1 MGKFRDDSGTK
12 EVPAVSTASLPDIIF
27 MLLFFFMVS
36 TQMKEVEYKV
46 GIQYPEA
53 TQLTKLEEKSLVK
66 YIYVGTPQPKYRAQ
80 YGTEPRVQLD
90 DAFAEV
96 NQIGDYVVS
105 ERSAMPEAKQPYMVI
120 SLKVDKDCKM
130 GIVSDIKQEL
140 RRNSALK
147 INYAAV
153 QRAND
158 TY

>member
-1 MGKFRDDSGTK
+1 MGKFRDDSSTK
-12 EVPAVSTASLPDIIF
+12 EIPAISTSSLPDIIF
-27 MLLFFFMVS
+27 MLLFFFMVA

-46 GIQYPEA
+46 SIQFPEA

-66 YIYVGTPQPKYRAQ
+66 YIYVGTPQPKYRGQ
-80 YGTEPRVQLD
+80 YGSEPRVQLD

-96 NQIGDYVVS
+96 GQIGDYIVS
-105 ERSAMPEAKQPYMVI
+105 ERSAMDEKKQPYMVV

-130 GIVSDIKQEL
+130 GIVTDIKQEL

-147 INYAAV
+147 INYAAA

-158 TY
+158 SY